1 MKEAEEAMRS
11 DLLARGVTP
20 LWQPPSSRRWWST
33 TLPNIPTWK
42 CGRNCGSASSA
53 AFLQAKKDCME
64 ACLDQ
69 IVRWMHIV
77 EIDPMLRLRMHQ
89 AMVDADYGRREELRL
104 IEQLKQK
111 ESIIS
116 VWEKSLEA
124 HKAAA
129 AKAAVAAKA

>member
-1 MKEAEEAMRS
+1 MEMREKLREREFRVRKS
-11 DLLARGVTP
+11 AAKAGLKLSTP
-20 LWQPPSSRRWWST
+20 PCTSMYHFDQ
-33 TLPNIPTWK
+33 
-42 CGRNCGSASSA
+42 